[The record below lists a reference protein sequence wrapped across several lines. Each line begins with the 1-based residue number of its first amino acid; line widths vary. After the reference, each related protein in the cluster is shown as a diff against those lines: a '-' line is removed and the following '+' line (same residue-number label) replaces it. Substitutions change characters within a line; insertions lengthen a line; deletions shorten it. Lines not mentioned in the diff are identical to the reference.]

1 MNKKILKTMFVS
13 SLMLLTACNL
23 NFGTSNNS
31 GEGTSNTITSSSVK
45 ATLPAVTNIK
55 FEDGILSFDA
65 VIGAEGY
72 NIKFTQN
79 GELLY
84 EDKIQDTAIDTESL
98 GFEGEIDFEVNAY
111 KGTEVGE
118 VSKFSFVALS
128 VFDDII
134 FEAEDYLANYGTGKA
149 QCNYRNNAAA
159 HNGAY
164 VGGID
169 DAGQGV
175 YINYLCPV
183 AGTFTFECWY
193 TTDMPVAHDD
203 VWVNGEFQ
211 ARYDFTEKTG
221 WGGATYE
228 AAKAEVEITLKK
240 GWNTIAVYKNGN
252 SSDNWGS
259 FVELDYFVLKGDG
272 SKYNS
277 SDLKEFGEHPNW
289 YRLEAEMG
297 SPRRK
302 NNASGTYECK
312 NPAIVEKNGKK
323 FSNGFILGNI
333 ESNYDGVEWQFH
345 SVVKGKY
352 EVKIAYA
359 SGQFDGSKP
368 AAPSFVTTQTEVG
381 LTKNVDFLDYD
392 IKTMN
397 NLPYSNWDDIVVAEQ
412 TVEIELEQGK
422 NFIYCLLLDK
432 VNSGFFQIDYIDIR
446 LVEEL

>member
-1 MNKKILKTMFVS
+1 MNKKIKVMTLT
-13 SLMLLTACNL
+13 SLMLLASC
-23 NFGTSNNS
+23 G
-31 GEGTSNTITSSSVK
+31 GVK
-45 ATLPAVTNIK
+45 LSAVTNIN

-65 VIGAEGY
+65 VENAEGY

-79 GELLY
+79 GELVY
-84 EDKIQDTAIDTESL
+84 EDKITDTAIDTDSL
-98 GFEGEIDFEVNAY
+98 GLEGEIDFEISAY
-111 KGTEVGE
+111 AGEKVGE
-118 VSKFSFVALS
+118 VTTYTFIALS
-128 VFDDII
+128 TFGDVI

-149 QCNYRNNAAA
+149 QCNYRNNPSA

-183 AGTFTFECWY
+183 AGTYTFECWY

-203 VWVNGEFQ
+203 VWVNGVKQ

-221 WGGATYE
+221 WGGSTYE
-228 AAKAEVEITLKK
+228 AAKAEVEITLNK
-240 GWNTIAVYKNGN
+240 GWNTISVYKNGD

-272 SKYNS
+272 TKYNS
-277 SDLKEFGEHPNW
+277 EELKEFGNEPEY

-302 NNASGTYECK
+302 NKNNGIYECK

-345 SVVKGKY
+345 SLVKGRY

-359 SGQFDGSKP
+359 SASFEGSKLP
-368 AAPSFVTTQTEVG
+368 APSFITTQTEVG
-381 LTKNVDFLDYD
+381 LNKNVDFLDYE
-392 IKTMN
+392 IKTMTD
-397 NLPYSNWDDIVVAEQ
+397 LPYTAGGWDNIEIAEQ

-422 NFIYCLLLDK
+422 NFIYCLLLDS
-432 VNSGFFQIDYIDIR
+432 VNSGIFQIDYIDIK
-446 LVEEL
+446 LVAEL